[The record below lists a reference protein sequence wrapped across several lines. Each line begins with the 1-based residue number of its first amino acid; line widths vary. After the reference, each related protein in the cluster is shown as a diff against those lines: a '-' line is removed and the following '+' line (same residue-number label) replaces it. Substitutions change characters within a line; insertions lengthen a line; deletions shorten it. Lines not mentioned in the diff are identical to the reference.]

1 MAQFKS
7 ASREGSYSDKQ
18 LIVPDAVKKLQSEAS
33 RKLSG
38 MDRAQA
44 HLEKNQAIFLQAQKQ
59 AQGIEQDSKASI
71 SNIKQGNIRVQRKA
85 SEVAYQKELEREQN
99 QAKKK
104 VDLLSNLV
112 GWAPTAIKLA
122 EGIVKQNN
130 ELQQKAIN
138 QNSFTHNLTHKD
150 VLAAKSVDSSISN
163 SQWQETEQVQQMQ
176 RDGKSQEFI
185 DFMFNDMIRGGGYRN
200 YINNSIVLDNQGR
213 INAQTLTESVNS
225 DIAKGVPAD
234 EVLKNRNALEAQLR
248 GALTLDGKTPASIIE
263 SKGYNQRMQR
273 ALDRTDTLTNK
284 YKSEALTEDTRV
296 KRANTIIDRLNTDG
310 VAGMMALAE
319 TSSSPGVVDEMTDTF
334 LAQNPTADE
343 LEIYMKNPFNRNG
356 ELVTLAVYPKNMD
369 KVMRYKNKLKQ
380 ATIADIALEN
390 QVLQAETDAFGAQL
404 AEEYMADDIFSEAER
419 QKLITAMDAK
429 YPNRDRSNDRLYKT
443 LTIDV
448 QMQGIIKDQ
457 LDGFVANNLLSE
469 SLMDEMEIPLS
480 MEGPYRNIAKQLD
493 KVRASDEFKGLRKYL
508 NGRFSGSMTEVKD
521 LKWMDGS
528 ATQSDQI
535 EWYIKQKEN
544 KGIKLYMAAVM
555 AGDPNAAQTVGDK
568 LVLQMKEELGRP
580 GFVVSGRIVDYDK
593 TLEEGTADA
602 LMGQRMRTRYD
613 KYSAQEKSNP
623 NTWVEL
629 VGENSLQAASKEL
642 AEKGSSEVLR
652 VLGAGSSPP
661 LTVWEAHEKLAEVN
675 PNIESIEIPTYM
687 ELYKELPASI
697 RNVLASNKRS
707 TEEKL
712 EAANKALRQFGQQ
725 TEAPAVRSTFSQAT
739 VPLEGTIQEKGNQA
753 VTYMTQDLGLSDFH
767 AYGLLANAIRES
779 SLNTTN
785 PGDKNTSDGWFQ
797 WHKGR
802 LSRAKAALGNEWNDW
817 RAQIRYALQEEGE
830 PGQEYLQQNFSSRQE
845 AADWW
850 MKYWER
856 PAHPERDSKRHSE
869 ILGNF

>member
-71 SNIKQGNIRVQRKA
+71 SNIKQGNIRVQRNA

-185 DFMFNDMIRGGGYRN
+185 NFMFNDMIRGGGYRN

-234 EVLKNRNALEAQLR
+234 EVIKNRNALDAQLR

-310 VAGMMALAE
+310 VAGMMGLAE

-334 LAQNPTADE
+334 LAQNPTADQ

-380 ATIADIALEN
+380 ATIADITLEK
-390 QVLQAETDAFGAQL
+390 QVLQAETDAFGAQA
-404 AEEYMADDIFSEAER
+404 AEEYMADGIFSEAER

-580 GFVVSGRIVDYDK
+580 GFVVGGRIVDYDK

-712 EAANKALRQFGQQ
+712 EAAKKALRQFGQQ

-785 PGDKNTSDGWFQ
+785 PGDNGTSDGWFQ

>member
-7 ASREGSYSDKQ
+7 AAREGSFSSRQ
-18 LIVPDAVKKLQSEAS
+18 LVDPNAVQKIQQQGIEKVRAMQNAQSF
-33 RKLSG
+33 
-38 MDRAQA
+38 
-44 HLEKNQAIFLQAQKQ
+44 LEQNERISLQAQQQ
-59 AQGIEQDSKASI
+59 AQGLENKNRSTI
-71 SNIKQGNIRVQRKA
+71 SNIKVDNLKQ
-85 SEVAYQKELEREQN
+85 QKNYIEESYERELIKKQN
-99 QAKKK
+99 KDKFK
-104 VDLLSNLV
+104 VDLLSNLI
-112 GWAPTAIKLA
+112 GWAPSALKLA

-185 DFMFNDMIRGGGYRN
+185 NFVFTDMIRGGGYRN

-213 INAQTLTESVNS
+213 INAQTLIESVNS
-225 DIAKGVPAD
+225 DIAKGVRAD
-234 EVLKNRNALEAQLR
+234 EVIKNRNALDAQLR

-263 SKGYNQRMQR
+263 SKGYNQRMQGSM
-273 ALDRTDTLTNK
+273 DRTDTLINK

-334 LAQNPTADE
+334 LAQNPTADQ

-380 ATIADIALEN
+380 TTIADIALEN
-390 QVLQAETDAFGAQL
+390 QVLQAETDAFGAQA
-404 AEEYMADDIFSEAER
+404 AEEYMADGIFSEAER

-580 GFVVSGRIVDYDK
+580 GFVVGGRIVDYDK

-613 KYSAQEKSNP
+613 KYSAQQKSNP
-623 NTWVEL
+623 NTWLEL
-629 VGENSLQAASKEL
+629 VGEKSLQAASKEL

-687 ELYKELPASI
+687 ELYKELPAEI

-712 EAANKALRQFGQQ
+712 EAAKKALRQFGQQ
-725 TEAPAVRSTFSQAT
+725 TEAPPIRSTFQQQTNTVIDPPYKGSYSKQQVIDLAESVGFSREDAYTVSQIAKGESGRDPTNSTKRSGLMAESGEDSVGMMQINWGFHKNRGWLQKLGINKREDLFDPVLNMKAT
-739 VPLEGTIQEKGNQA
+739 FYLFNENKG
-753 VTYMTQDLGLSDFH
+753 F
-767 AYGLLANAIRES
+767 
-779 SLNTTN
+779 
-785 PGDKNTSDGWFQ
+785 GDWSVYTS
-797 WHKGR
+797 
-802 LSRAKAALGNEWNDW
+802 
-817 RAQIRYALQEEGE
+817 GE
-830 PGQEYLQQNFSSRQE
+830 YK
-845 AADWW
+845 D
-850 MKYWER
+850 Y
-856 PAHPERDSKRHSE
+856 
-869 ILGNF
+869 

>member
-7 ASREGSYSDKQ
+7 AAREGSFSSRQ
-18 LIVPDAVKKLQSEAS
+18 LVDPNAVQKIQQQGIEKVRAMQNAQSF
-33 RKLSG
+33 
-38 MDRAQA
+38 
-44 HLEKNQAIFLQAQKQ
+44 LEQNERISLQAQQQ
-59 AQGIEQDSKASI
+59 AQGLENKNRSTI
-71 SNIKQGNIRVQRKA
+71 SNIKVDNLKQ
-85 SEVAYQKELEREQN
+85 QKNYIEESYERELIKKQN
-99 QAKKK
+99 KDKFK
-104 VDLLSNLV
+104 VDLLSNLI
-112 GWAPTAIKLA
+112 GWAPSALKLA

-185 DFMFNDMIRGGGYRN
+185 NFVFTDMIRGGGYRN

-213 INAQTLTESVNS
+213 INAQTLIESVNS
-225 DIAKGVPAD
+225 DIAKGVRAD
-234 EVLKNRNALEAQLR
+234 EVIKNRNALDAQLR

-263 SKGYNQRMQR
+263 SKGYNQRMQGSM
-273 ALDRTDTLTNK
+273 DRTDTLINK

-334 LAQNPTADE
+334 LAQNPTADQ

-380 ATIADIALEN
+380 TTIADIALEN
-390 QVLQAETDAFGAQL
+390 QVLQAETDAFGAQA
-404 AEEYMADDIFSEAER
+404 AEEYMADGIFSEAER

-580 GFVVSGRIVDYDK
+580 GFVVGGRIVDYDK

-613 KYSAQEKSNP
+613 KYSAQQKSNP
-623 NTWVEL
+623 NTWLEL
-629 VGENSLQAASKEL
+629 VGEKSLQAASKEL

-675 PNIESIEIPTYM
+675 PHIESIEIPTYM
-687 ELYKELPASI
+687 ELYKELPAEI

-712 EAANKALRQFGQQ
+712 EAAKKALRQFGQQ
-725 TEAPAVRSTFSQAT
+725 TEAPPIRSTFQQQTNTVIDPPSKGSYSKQQVIDLAESVGFSREDAYTVSQIAKGESGRDPTNSTKRSGLMAESGEDSVGMMQINWGFHKNRGWLQKLGINKREDLFDPVLNMKAT
-739 VPLEGTIQEKGNQA
+739 FYLFNENKG
-753 VTYMTQDLGLSDFH
+753 F
-767 AYGLLANAIRES
+767 
-779 SLNTTN
+779 
-785 PGDKNTSDGWFQ
+785 GDWSVYTS
-797 WHKGR
+797 
-802 LSRAKAALGNEWNDW
+802 
-817 RAQIRYALQEEGE
+817 GE
-830 PGQEYLQQNFSSRQE
+830 YK
-845 AADWW
+845 D
-850 MKYWER
+850 Y
-856 PAHPERDSKRHSE
+856 
-869 ILGNF
+869 

>member
-7 ASREGSYSDKQ
+7 AAREGSFSSRQ
-18 LIVPDAVKKLQSEAS
+18 LVDPNAVQKIQQQGIEKVRAMQNAQSF
-33 RKLSG
+33 
-38 MDRAQA
+38 
-44 HLEKNQAIFLQAQKQ
+44 LEQNERISLQAQQQ
-59 AQGIEQDSKASI
+59 AQGLENKNRSTI
-71 SNIKQGNIRVQRKA
+71 SNIKVDNLKQ
-85 SEVAYQKELEREQN
+85 QKNYIEESYERELIKKQN
-99 QAKKK
+99 KDKFK
-104 VDLLSNLV
+104 VDLLSNLI
-112 GWAPTAIKLA
+112 GWAPSALKLA

-185 DFMFNDMIRGGGYRN
+185 NFVFTDMIRGGGYRN

-213 INAQTLTESVNS
+213 INAQTLIESVNS
-225 DIAKGVPAD
+225 DIAKGVRAD
-234 EVLKNRNALEAQLR
+234 EVIKNRNALDAQLR

-263 SKGYNQRMQR
+263 SKGYNQRMQGSM
-273 ALDRTDTLTNK
+273 DRTDTLINK

-334 LAQNPTADE
+334 LAQNPTADQ

-380 ATIADIALEN
+380 TTIADIALEN
-390 QVLQAETDAFGAQL
+390 QVLQAETDAFGAQA
-404 AEEYMADDIFSEAER
+404 AEEYMADGIFSEAER

-544 KGIKLYMAAVM
+544 KGIKLYMAAVI

-580 GFVVSGRIVDYDK
+580 GFVVGGRIVDYDK

-613 KYSAQEKSNP
+613 KYSAQQKSNP
-623 NTWVEL
+623 NTWLEL
-629 VGENSLQAASKEL
+629 VGEKSLQAASKEL

-687 ELYKELPASI
+687 ELYKELPAEI

-712 EAANKALRQFGQQ
+712 EAAKKALRQFGQQ
-725 TEAPAVRSTFSQAT
+725 TEAPPIRSTFQQQTNTVIDPPSKGSYSKQQVIDLAESVGFSREDAYTVSQIAKGESGRDPTNSTKRSGLMAESGEDSVGMMQINWGFHKNRGWLQKLGINKREDLFDPVLNMKAT
-739 VPLEGTIQEKGNQA
+739 FYLFNENKG
-753 VTYMTQDLGLSDFH
+753 F
-767 AYGLLANAIRES
+767 
-779 SLNTTN
+779 
-785 PGDKNTSDGWFQ
+785 GDWSVYTS
-797 WHKGR
+797 
-802 LSRAKAALGNEWNDW
+802 
-817 RAQIRYALQEEGE
+817 GE
-830 PGQEYLQQNFSSRQE
+830 YK
-845 AADWW
+845 D
-850 MKYWER
+850 Y
-856 PAHPERDSKRHSE
+856 
-869 ILGNF
+869 

>member
-1 MAQFKS
+1 
-7 ASREGSYSDKQ
+7 
-18 LIVPDAVKKLQSEAS
+18 
-33 RKLSG
+33 
-38 MDRAQA
+38 
-44 HLEKNQAIFLQAQKQ
+44 
-59 AQGIEQDSKASI
+59 
-71 SNIKQGNIRVQRKA
+71 
-85 SEVAYQKELEREQN
+85 
-99 QAKKK
+99 
-104 VDLLSNLV
+104 
-112 GWAPTAIKLA
+112 
-122 EGIVKQNN
+122 
-130 ELQQKAIN
+130 
-138 QNSFTHNLTHKD
+138 
-150 VLAAKSVDSSISN
+150 
-163 SQWQETEQVQQMQ
+163 
-176 RDGKSQEFI
+176 
-185 DFMFNDMIRGGGYRN
+185 
-200 YINNSIVLDNQGR
+200 
-213 INAQTLTESVNS
+213 
-225 DIAKGVPAD
+225 
-234 EVLKNRNALEAQLR
+234 
-248 GALTLDGKTPASIIE
+248 E
-263 SKGYNQRMQR
+263 SKGYNQRMQGSM
-273 ALDRTDTLTNK
+273 DRTDTLINK

-334 LAQNPTADE
+334 LAQNPTADQ

-380 ATIADIALEN
+380 TTIADIALEN
-390 QVLQAETDAFGAQL
+390 QVLQAETDAFGAQA
-404 AEEYMADDIFSEAER
+404 AEEYMADGIFSEAER

-580 GFVVSGRIVDYDK
+580 GFVVGGRIVDYDK

-613 KYSAQEKSNP
+613 KYSAQQKSNP
-623 NTWVEL
+623 NTWLEL
-629 VGENSLQAASKEL
+629 VGEKSLQAASKEL

-687 ELYKELPASI
+687 ELYKELPAEI

-712 EAANKALRQFGQQ
+712 EAAKKALRQFGQQ
-725 TEAPAVRSTFSQAT
+725 TEAPPIRSTFQQQTNT
-739 VPLEGTIQEKGNQA
+739 VIDPPSKGS
-753 VTYMTQDLGLSDFH
+753 YS
-767 AYGLLANAIRES
+767 
-779 SLNTTN
+779 
-785 PGDKNTSDGWFQ
+785 K
-797 WHKGR
+797 
-802 LSRAKAALGNEWNDW
+802 
-817 RAQIRYALQEEGE
+817 
-830 PGQEYLQQNFSSRQE
+830 QQVI
-845 AADWW
+845 D
-850 MKYWER
+850 
-856 PAHPERDSKRHSE
+856 
-869 ILGNF
+869 

>member
-7 ASREGSYSDKQ
+7 AAREGSFSSRQ
-18 LIVPDAVKKLQSEAS
+18 LVDPNAVQKIQQQGIEKVRAMQNAQSF
-33 RKLSG
+33 
-38 MDRAQA
+38 
-44 HLEKNQAIFLQAQKQ
+44 LEQNERISLQAQQQ
-59 AQGIEQDSKASI
+59 AQGLENKNRSTI
-71 SNIKQGNIRVQRKA
+71 SNIKVDNLKQ
-85 SEVAYQKELEREQN
+85 QKNYIEESYERELIKKQN
-99 QAKKK
+99 KDKFK
-104 VDLLSNLV
+104 VDLLSNLI
-112 GWAPTAIKLA
+112 GWAPSALKLA

-185 DFMFNDMIRGGGYRN
+185 NFVFTDMIRGGGYRN

-213 INAQTLTESVNS
+213 INAQTLIESVNS
-225 DIAKGVPAD
+225 DIAKGVRAD
-234 EVLKNRNALEAQLR
+234 EVIKNRNALDAQLR

-263 SKGYNQRMQR
+263 SKGYNQRMQGSM
-273 ALDRTDTLTNK
+273 DRTDTLINK

-334 LAQNPTADE
+334 LAQNPTADQ

-380 ATIADIALEN
+380 TTIADIALEN
-390 QVLQAETDAFGAQL
+390 QVLQAETDAFGAQA
-404 AEEYMADDIFSEAER
+404 AEEYMADGIFSEAER

-580 GFVVSGRIVDYDK
+580 GFVVGGRIVDYDK

-613 KYSAQEKSNP
+613 KYSAQQKSNP
-623 NTWVEL
+623 NTWLEL
-629 VGENSLQAASKEL
+629 VGEKSLQAASKEL

-687 ELYKELPASI
+687 ELYKELPAEI

-712 EAANKALRQFGQQ
+712 EAAKKALRQFGQQ
-725 TEAPAVRSTFSQAT
+725 TEAPPIRSTFQQQTNTVIDPPSKGSYSKQQVIDLAESVGFSREDAYTVSQIAKGESGRDPTNSTKRSGLMAESGEDSVGMMQINWGFHKNRGWLQKLGINKREDLFDPVLNMKAT
-739 VPLEGTIQEKGNQA
+739 FYLFNENKG
-753 VTYMTQDLGLSDFH
+753 F
-767 AYGLLANAIRES
+767 
-779 SLNTTN
+779 
-785 PGDKNTSDGWFQ
+785 GDWSVYTS
-797 WHKGR
+797 
-802 LSRAKAALGNEWNDW
+802 
-817 RAQIRYALQEEGE
+817 GE
-830 PGQEYLQQNFSSRQE
+830 YK
-845 AADWW
+845 D
-850 MKYWER
+850 Y
-856 PAHPERDSKRHSE
+856 
-869 ILGNF
+869 

>member
-7 ASREGSYSDKQ
+7 AAREGSFSSRQ
-18 LIVPDAVKKLQSEAS
+18 LVDPNAVQKIQQQGIEKVRAMQNAQSF
-33 RKLSG
+33 
-38 MDRAQA
+38 
-44 HLEKNQAIFLQAQKQ
+44 LEQNERISLQAQQQ
-59 AQGIEQDSKASI
+59 AQGLENKNRSTI
-71 SNIKQGNIRVQRKA
+71 SNIKVDNLKQ
-85 SEVAYQKELEREQN
+85 QKNYIEESYERELIKKQN
-99 QAKKK
+99 KDKFK
-104 VDLLSNLV
+104 VDLLSNLI
-112 GWAPTAIKLA
+112 GWAPSALKLA

-185 DFMFNDMIRGGGYRN
+185 NFVFTDMIRGGGYRN

-213 INAQTLTESVNS
+213 INAQTLIESVNS
-225 DIAKGVPAD
+225 DIAKGVRAD
-234 EVLKNRNALEAQLR
+234 EVIKNRNALDAQLR

-263 SKGYNQRMQR
+263 SKGYNQRMQGS
-273 ALDRTDTLTNK
+273 LDRTDTLINK

-334 LAQNPTADE
+334 LAQNPTADQ

-380 ATIADIALEN
+380 TTIADIALEN
-390 QVLQAETDAFGAQL
+390 QVLQAETDAFGAQA
-404 AEEYMADDIFSEAER
+404 AEEYMADGIFSEAER

-580 GFVVSGRIVDYDK
+580 GFVVGGRIVDYDK

-613 KYSAQEKSNP
+613 KYSAQQKSNP
-623 NTWVEL
+623 NTWLEL
-629 VGENSLQAASKEL
+629 VGEKSLQAASKEL

-687 ELYKELPASI
+687 ELYKELPAEI

-712 EAANKALRQFGQQ
+712 EAAKKALRQFGQQ
-725 TEAPAVRSTFSQAT
+725 TEAPPIRSTFQQQTNTVIDPPSKGSYSKQQVIDLAESVGFSREDAYTVSQIAKGESGRDPTNSTKRSGLMAESGEDSVGMMQINWGFHKNRGWLQKLGINKREDLFDPVLNMKAT
-739 VPLEGTIQEKGNQA
+739 FYLFNENKG
-753 VTYMTQDLGLSDFH
+753 F
-767 AYGLLANAIRES
+767 
-779 SLNTTN
+779 
-785 PGDKNTSDGWFQ
+785 GDWSVYTS
-797 WHKGR
+797 
-802 LSRAKAALGNEWNDW
+802 
-817 RAQIRYALQEEGE
+817 GE
-830 PGQEYLQQNFSSRQE
+830 YK
-845 AADWW
+845 D
-850 MKYWER
+850 Y
-856 PAHPERDSKRHSE
+856 
-869 ILGNF
+869 

>member
-1 MAQFKS
+1 MAQFRS
-7 ASREGSYSDKQ
+7 AAREGSFSSRQ
-18 LIVPDAVKKLQSEAS
+18 LVDPNAVQKIQQQGIEKVRAMQNAQSF
-33 RKLSG
+33 
-38 MDRAQA
+38 
-44 HLEKNQAIFLQAQKQ
+44 LEQNERISLQAQQQ
-59 AQGIEQDSKASI
+59 AQGLENKNRSTI
-71 SNIKQGNIRVQRKA
+71 SNIKVDNLKQ
-85 SEVAYQKELEREQN
+85 QKNYIEESYERELIKKQN
-99 QAKKK
+99 KDKFK
-104 VDLLSNLV
+104 VDLLSNLI
-112 GWAPTAIKLA
+112 GWAPSALKLA

-185 DFMFNDMIRGGGYRN
+185 NFVFTDMIRGGGYRN

-213 INAQTLTESVNS
+213 INAQTLIESVNS
-225 DIAKGVPAD
+225 DIAKGVRAD
-234 EVLKNRNALEAQLR
+234 EVIKNRNALDAQLR

-263 SKGYNQRMQR
+263 SKGYNQRMQGSM
-273 ALDRTDTLTNK
+273 DRTDTLINK

-296 KRANTIIDRLNTDG
+296 KRANTIIERLNTDG

-334 LAQNPTADE
+334 LAQNPTADQ

-380 ATIADIALEN
+380 TTIADIALEN
-390 QVLQAETDAFGAQL
+390 QVLQAETDAFGAQA
-404 AEEYMADDIFSEAER
+404 AEEYMADGIFSEAER

-580 GFVVSGRIVDYDK
+580 GFVVGGRIVDYDK

-613 KYSAQEKSNP
+613 KYSAQQKSNP
-623 NTWVEL
+623 NTWLEL
-629 VGENSLQAASKEL
+629 VGEKSLQAASKEL

-687 ELYKELPASI
+687 ELYKELPAEI

-712 EAANKALRQFGQQ
+712 EAAKKALRQFGQQ
-725 TEAPAVRSTFSQAT
+725 TEAPPIRSTFQQQTNTVIDPPSKGSYSKQQVIDLAESVGFSREDAYTVSQIAKGESGRDPTNSTKRSGLMAESGEDSVGMMQINWGFHKNRGWLQKLGINKREDLFDPVLNMKAT
-739 VPLEGTIQEKGNQA
+739 FYLFNENKG
-753 VTYMTQDLGLSDFH
+753 F
-767 AYGLLANAIRES
+767 
-779 SLNTTN
+779 
-785 PGDKNTSDGWFQ
+785 GDWSVYTS
-797 WHKGR
+797 
-802 LSRAKAALGNEWNDW
+802 
-817 RAQIRYALQEEGE
+817 GE
-830 PGQEYLQQNFSSRQE
+830 YK
-845 AADWW
+845 D
-850 MKYWER
+850 Y
-856 PAHPERDSKRHSE
+856 
-869 ILGNF
+869 

>member
-1 MAQFKS
+1 MAQFRS
-7 ASREGSYSDKQ
+7 AAREGSFSSRQ
-18 LIVPDAVKKLQSEAS
+18 LVDPNAVQKIQQQGIEKVRAMQNAQSF
-33 RKLSG
+33 
-38 MDRAQA
+38 
-44 HLEKNQAIFLQAQKQ
+44 LEQNERISLQAQQQ
-59 AQGIEQDSKASI
+59 AQGLENKNRSTI
-71 SNIKQGNIRVQRKA
+71 SNIKVDNLKQ
-85 SEVAYQKELEREQN
+85 QKNYIEESYERELIKKQN
-99 QAKKK
+99 KDKFK
-104 VDLLSNLV
+104 VDLLSNLI
-112 GWAPTAIKLA
+112 GWAPSALKLA

-185 DFMFNDMIRGGGYRN
+185 NFVFTDMIRGGGYRN

-213 INAQTLTESVNS
+213 INAQTLIESVNS
-225 DIAKGVPAD
+225 DIAKGVRAD
-234 EVLKNRNALEAQLR
+234 EVIKNRNALDAQLR

-263 SKGYNQRMQR
+263 SKGYNQRMQGSM
-273 ALDRTDTLTNK
+273 DRTDTLINK

-334 LAQNPTADE
+334 LAQNPTADQ

-380 ATIADIALEN
+380 TTIADIALEN
-390 QVLQAETDAFGAQL
+390 QVLQAETDAFGAQA
-404 AEEYMADDIFSEAER
+404 AEEYMADGIFSEAER

-580 GFVVSGRIVDYDK
+580 GFVVGGRIVDYDK

-613 KYSAQEKSNP
+613 KYSAQQKSNP
-623 NTWVEL
+623 NTWLEL
-629 VGENSLQAASKEL
+629 VGEKSLQAASKEL

-687 ELYKELPASI
+687 ELYKELPAEI

-712 EAANKALRQFGQQ
+712 EAAKKALRQFGQQ
-725 TEAPAVRSTFSQAT
+725 TEAPPIRSTFQQQTNTVIDPPSKGSYSKQQVIDLAESVGFSREDAYTVSQIAKGESGRDPTNSTKRSGLMAESGEDSVGMMQINWGFHKNRGWLQKLGINKREDLFDPVLNMKAT
-739 VPLEGTIQEKGNQA
+739 FYLFNENKG
-753 VTYMTQDLGLSDFH
+753 F
-767 AYGLLANAIRES
+767 
-779 SLNTTN
+779 
-785 PGDKNTSDGWFQ
+785 GDWSVYTS
-797 WHKGR
+797 
-802 LSRAKAALGNEWNDW
+802 
-817 RAQIRYALQEEGE
+817 GE
-830 PGQEYLQQNFSSRQE
+830 YK
-845 AADWW
+845 D
-850 MKYWER
+850 Y
-856 PAHPERDSKRHSE
+856 
-869 ILGNF
+869 

>member
-7 ASREGSYSDKQ
+7 AAREGSFSSRQ
-18 LIVPDAVKKLQSEAS
+18 LVDPNAVQKIQQQGIEKVRAMQNAQSF
-33 RKLSG
+33 
-38 MDRAQA
+38 
-44 HLEKNQAIFLQAQKQ
+44 LEQNERISLQAQQQ
-59 AQGIEQDSKASI
+59 AQGLENKNRSTI
-71 SNIKQGNIRVQRKA
+71 SNIKVDNLKQ
-85 SEVAYQKELEREQN
+85 QKNYIEESYERELIKKQN
-99 QAKKK
+99 KDKFK
-104 VDLLSNLV
+104 VDLLSNLI
-112 GWAPTAIKLA
+112 GWAPSALKLA

-185 DFMFNDMIRGGGYRN
+185 NFVFTDMIRGGGYRN

-213 INAQTLTESVNS
+213 INAQTLIESVNS
-225 DIAKGVPAD
+225 DIAKGVRAD
-234 EVLKNRNALEAQLR
+234 EVIKNRNALDAQLR

-263 SKGYNQRMQR
+263 SKGYNQRMQGSM
-273 ALDRTDTLTNK
+273 DRTDTLINK

-334 LAQNPTADE
+334 LAQNPTADQ

-380 ATIADIALEN
+380 TTIADIALEN
-390 QVLQAETDAFGAQL
+390 QVLQAETDAFGAQA
-404 AEEYMADDIFSEAER
+404 AEEYMADGIFSEAER

-580 GFVVSGRIVDYDK
+580 GFVVGGRIVDYDK

-613 KYSAQEKSNP
+613 KYSAQQKSNP
-623 NTWVEL
+623 NTWLEL
-629 VGENSLQAASKEL
+629 VGEKSLQAASKEL

-687 ELYKELPASI
+687 ELYKELPAEI
-697 RNVLASNKRS
+697 RNVLASYKRS

-712 EAANKALRQFGQQ
+712 EAAKKALRQFGQQ
-725 TEAPAVRSTFSQAT
+725 TEAPPIRSTFQQQTNTVIDPPSKGSYSKQQVIDLAESVGFSREDAYTVSQIAKGESGRDPTNSTKRSGLMAESGEDSVGMMQINWGFHKNRGWLQKLGINKREDLFDPVLNMKAT
-739 VPLEGTIQEKGNQA
+739 FYLFNENKG
-753 VTYMTQDLGLSDFH
+753 F
-767 AYGLLANAIRES
+767 
-779 SLNTTN
+779 
-785 PGDKNTSDGWFQ
+785 GDWSVYTS
-797 WHKGR
+797 
-802 LSRAKAALGNEWNDW
+802 
-817 RAQIRYALQEEGE
+817 GE
-830 PGQEYLQQNFSSRQE
+830 YK
-845 AADWW
+845 D
-850 MKYWER
+850 Y
-856 PAHPERDSKRHSE
+856 
-869 ILGNF
+869 